1 MTTTNHR
8 KDQLPPGDNEG
19 LSKKLHDQELL
30 LSLSTQIIRIKNS
43 TGLMTLIRETLSQL
57 FPFNHATV
65 NLICED
71 RVHWQPFLLDAESAA
86 REHKDYQQFITNK
99 HPINDGLYNQV
110 LASEGSV
117 IFDLEQLIEDDKVPM
132 HVVIKYESGI
142 REVAAITLTC
152 DSEQLGVLCFYAK
165 EHGVF
170 TREARDIIEKIA
182 GLISLAVTNVL
193 FNQKIEAQLEEI
205 NSYKQQ
211 LEEEIHYFKESTST
225 GYTYSDIIGES
236 NAMQKVFQLLEQ
248 VAYANSTVMLLG
260 ETGTGKE
267 LIARAIHN
275 ASPRQDKLMVKVNC
289 AAMPANLIESELFG
303 HEKGSFTGA
312 TERRI
317 GKFELASKGTL
328 FLDEIG
334 EMPLD
339 MQVKLLRAIQEKE
352 IERVGGRGP
361 IKVDVRII
369 AATNRDLKREVIEGR
384 FREDLFYRLNVF
396 PMTLPPLRERRED
409 IPILTKHFIEK
420 YARNA
425 GRKGMSVSAKA
436 MRDLIRYDWP
446 GNVRELE
453 HLLERTVLLSPSGI
467 IREIDLPA
475 IYRTHSPE
483 EKDYTRTLE
492 DVEREYIVE
501 VLKRCNGKVYGP
513 GGAAEILGM
522 RVSTLNSRIKKLG
535 IKKERLFL

>member
-8 KDQLPPGDNEG
+8 EDQLLPGDNER

-30 LSLSTQIIRIKNS
+30 LSLSKQIIRIKNS

-57 FPFNHATV
+57 FPFSYAKVT
-65 NLICED
+65 LICED
-71 RVHWQPFLLDAESAA
+71 RLHWRPFLLDSEAA
-86 REHKDYQQFITNK
+86 SRVHKYYQQFISNK
-99 HPINDGLYNQV
+99 HPIDDGIYRTV
-110 LASEGSV
+110 LEAEGSV
-117 IFDLEQLIEDDKVPM
+117 LFDLDQLVKADNVPM
-132 HVVIKYESGI
+132 HVVIQHESGI
-142 REVAAITLTC
+142 REVAAITLNC
-152 DSEQLGVLCFYAK
+152 DGEQLGVLCFYAQR
-165 EHGVF
+165 HGAF
-170 TREARDIIEKIA
+170 TREARNIIENIA
-182 GLISLAVTNVL
+182 GLISLAVANIL

-211 LEEEIHYFKESTST
+211 LEEEIHYFKESTAT
-225 GYTYSDIIGES
+225 GYTYSDIIGKSE
-236 NAMQKVFQLLEQ
+236 AMQKVFQLLEQ

-275 ASPRQDKLMVKVNC
+275 ASPRKDKLMVKVNC

-317 GKFELASKGTL
+317 GKFELASNGTL

-352 IERVGGRGP
+352 IERVGGKGP

-369 AATNRDLKREVIEGR
+369 AATNRDLKREVTEGR

-396 PMTLPPLRERRED
+396 PMTLPPLRERKED
-409 IPILTKHFIEK
+409 IPILAKHFIEK

-425 GRKGMSVSAKA
+425 GRKGMSIATKA
-436 MRDLIRYDWP
+436 MKDLMKYDWP

-453 HLLERTVLLSPSGI
+453 HLLERTVLLASSGI

-475 IYRTHSPE
+475 IYRTHTSE
-483 EKDYTRTLE
+483 ERDYTKTLE

-535 IKKERLFL
+535 IRKERLFL